1 MPWFFR
7 DRPFIKSMLAVALP
21 VSVQFLISTSINM
34 ADTVMISSLGGASI
48 AAVGLVNQFVFFFM
62 VVCFGICSAGAVF
75 FAQYFGSDD
84 MPNVRRYL
92 SLSIQLVSIVSILFT
107 IISLLFPQQIMQLL
121 IPDAEVIEVGVGYLQ
136 VIALTFLFT
145 GLSQCFNTV
154 LRSVNR
160 ANEPLRVSIL
170 AFFTNVFFN
179 YMFIFGHFGAPA
191 LGATGAA
198 IGTLIA
204 RALEVALLSF
214 MVFRSQNSSADVRP
228 LDLMKYQGPRMRRF
242 FQIALPIILA
252 ETLWSFGQL
261 LFAVAYARIGQEAT
275 AAIQLTTTIQNVF
288 FILVNS
294 LSSAASVLIGQSLGA
309 GNPKRAFTNATY
321 FLQLTI
327 LIGLASTAILAGMPD
342 LLLKIYSGLDPVL
355 YETSRQLLI
364 IRGIFIPFRFI
375 NGMLFVGI
383 FRAGGDT
390 RVPLIFEMFTMWV
403 FAIPMAFIGVLVLKW
418 PLLWIFLIV
427 SLEEL
432 LKVFLISPR
441 FIKRKWM
448 RNITE
453 ETVDAA

>member
-1 MPWFFR
+1 
-7 DRPFIKSMLAVALP
+7 MLAVALP

>member
-1 MPWFFR
+1 
-7 DRPFIKSMLAVALP
+7 
-21 VSVQFLISTSINM
+21 
-34 ADTVMISSLGGASI
+34 
-48 AAVGLVNQFVFFFM
+48 
-62 VVCFGICSAGAVF
+62 
-75 FAQYFGSDD
+75 
-84 MPNVRRYL
+84 
-92 SLSIQLVSIVSILFT
+92 
-107 IISLLFPQQIMQLL
+107 
-121 IPDAEVIEVGVGYLQ
+121 
-136 VIALTFLFT
+136 
-145 GLSQCFNTV
+145 
-154 LRSVNR
+154 
-160 ANEPLRVSIL
+160 
-170 AFFTNVFFN
+170 
-179 YMFIFGHFGAPA
+179 
-191 LGATGAA
+191 
-198 IGTLIA
+198 
-204 RALEVALLSF
+204 
-214 MVFRSQNSSADVRP
+214 
-228 LDLMKYQGPRMRRF
+228 MRRF

>member
-1 MPWFFR
+1 
-7 DRPFIKSMLAVALP
+7 MLAVALP

-228 LDLMKYQGPRMRRF
+228 LDLMKYHGPRMRRF